1 MKIMITLS
9 TNRDIVKSQQ
19 SFQTQD
25 LFLGPLQLHHAGK
38 GDDIH
43 VDTGMLQRP
52 GLPDLFI
59 AGTDHIAQA
68 FQDAVHLR
76 GIGDGGLPLFTDLEG
91 RIRRG
96 DGRQL
101 ERQHVLR
108 MVRPFLRAQAQ

>member
-1 MKIMITLS
+1 
-9 TNRDIVKSQQ
+9 
-19 SFQTQD
+19 
-25 LFLGPLQLHHAGK
+25 
-38 GDDIH
+38 
-43 VDTGMLQRP
+43 MLQRP